1 MNVFDYLYY
10 KLYRATLLGSLK
22 DIAAFATTCYFSLLI
37 FLNIFVVGAFLRKL
51 DLLPYFL
58 KGKVQVAI
66 LICLF
71 IALNYFLFVYSGR
84 YKLIIK
90 HHEQET
96 ESSRKTGNLIV
107 WLYVLISVALIFI
120 VAFYKPG
127 KL

>member
-10 KLYRATLLGSLK
+10 KLYRATLFGSLK
-22 DIAAFATTCYFSLLI
+22 DIAAFATTCYFSLLL
-37 FLNIFVVGAFLRKL
+37 FLNLFVVGAFLRKV
-51 DLLPYFL
+51 DLLPFFP

-66 LICLF
+66 FICLL
-71 IALNYFLFVYSGR
+71 IALNYFLFVHSGR
-84 YKLIIK
+84 YKQIIK

-96 ESSRKTGNLIV
+96 ESNRKTGNLIV
-107 WLYVLISVALIFI
+107 WLYVLVSVALIFI